1 MMEFFNA
8 LSSNPLIP
16 HWDRDAHHA
25 QLTTEEWRRAVA
37 YS

>member
-16 HWDRDAHHA
+16 PWDRDAHHA
-25 QLTTEEWRRAVA
+25 QLTTDGMA
-37 YS
+37 